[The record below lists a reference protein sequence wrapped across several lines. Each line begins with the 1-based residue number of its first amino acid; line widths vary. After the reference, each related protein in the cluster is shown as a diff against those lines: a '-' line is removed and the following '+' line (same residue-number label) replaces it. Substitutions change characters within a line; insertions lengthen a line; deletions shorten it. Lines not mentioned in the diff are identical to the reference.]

1 MASTGVT
8 VADEVAKEFNEIK
21 LGKLREGEDKVKFI
35 VYKIVDGKIVKEK
48 HSISTNFED
57 FLSELPKDDCRYAIY
72 DMEFV
77 TNDGRPGNKLV
88 SIAWAPDSS
97 KVKAK
102 MLYAGSKDALN
113 RVFVGVATKI
123 TATDLSE
130 LTEPILSDACKK
142 FA

>member
-1 MASTGVT
+1 MAQTGVT
-8 VADEVAKEFNEIK
+8 VADEVSREFNEIK
-21 LGKLREGEDKVKFI
+21 LGKLKAGDDKVKYI
-35 VYKIVDGKIVKEK
+35 IYKIEDGKVIKDK
-48 HSISTNFED
+48 QSTSTKFED
-57 FLSELPKDDCRYAIY
+57 FLGDLPRDDCRYAIY
-72 DMEFV
+72 DMEFT
-77 TNDGRPGNKLV
+77 TNDGRPGSKLV

-130 LTEPILSDACKK
+130 LTEPILADACKK